1 MRNKNLIKAL
11 PIVASAL
18 GKKHGI
24 KVAIRSDIDTAATD
38 GKTIYLPVLPDTDEA
53 LVLARGF
60 IDHESAHIRYT
71 NFKLGMGK
79 GLRKALV
86 NIMEDIRIEQ
96 LLGREL
102 PGCRINLEAL
112 EKAFVDGNVYT
123 PVTEKSHP
131 ANILTARIHHCL
143 RVEVLNNLCTS
154 DLAANAKRVFAK
166 AFPPAMVQKVDE
178 LLEEATA
185 LRDTAHVC
193 DLSDRILKAIQEE
206 QPQQPDDDQDQDD
219 DRGQQGQKPDDDSS
233 NADDQ
238 DQNGQS
244 GNSGNPD
251 GGDEK
256 DSEGDGSNAG
266 DEDSDSD
273 DESAESDQGNG
284 SDAGDQGD
292 EGEGS
297 DSEGNGGNAGDEDDD
312 PEDESNESDQ
322 GNGSDAGDQG
332 DEGEGSD
339 SEGNGGNAGDEDGD
353 PEDES
358 NESDQGNGSDGEG
371 SDADGE
377 GSEGAD
383 GGTSEDQEQNRQALL
398 QSMDDEVEGS
408 DLGDK
413 VGKILGDLNYAAKM
427 HGQNSGTF
435 PMVLDPIRG
444 AYIDPSEAARET
456 NALRTRLNGLIQASK
471 LKRSPPRRVGSR
483 IDTRS
488 LHKLRTLDTRVFKS
502 SEMKVGVNTA
512 ALLLVDQSTSM
523 STSNRHR
530 VATMA
535 SIALALALNG
545 VPGVKLSIAGFSS
558 VLNEQRD
565 RHTPV
570 VRPMKLFNQ
579 RIDKTA
585 FVPVAQGGTPIAEA
599 LWWAASE
606 LLGLKHV
613 ERRMVFLL
621 TDGQPDDAKRVQE
634 LVKQLA
640 SAGIECRA
648 IGIGLSIS
656 PDLFPSNCSIRDV
669 SDLPTRV
676 FEMLQEVLVAKP

>member
-297 DSEGNGGNAGDEDDD
+297 DSEGNGGNAGDED
-312 PEDESNESDQ
+312 
-322 GNGSDAGDQG
+322 
-332 DEGEGSD
+332 
-339 SEGNGGNAGDEDGD
+339 GD

-613 ERRMVFLL
+613 ERRMVFIL